1 MRLGRTRTVH
11 VSSRDVTEHVTT
23 IESSVPDRKR
33 AGEKESDERKKE
45 RKKEKKKKK
54 NLVDRIQTTRSP
66 SSSK

>member
-11 VSSRDVTEHVTT
+11 VIPRDVTEHVTT

-45 RKKEKKKKK
+45 KRKRKRRKT
-54 NLVDRIQTTRSP
+54 L
-66 SSSK
+66 

>member
-45 RKKEKKKKK
+45 RKKKEKEKEEKPC
-54 NLVDRIQTTRSP
+54 RSNTNNQE
-66 SSSK
+66 SL